1 MKVRLVEKLL
11 KEGVSKEELR
21 TVLELIG
28 EAHNKIMEA
37 QDELSSLSYD
47 YDDDIITDL
56 GYALDDLEAELSE
69 YDFFGDDDPV
79 QAALEF
85 FGVEEE
91 EEE

>member
-21 TVLELIG
+21 TILELIG

-69 YDFFGDDDPV
+69 YDFFGNDDPV
-79 QAALEF
+79 QTAFEF